1 MNIINL
7 PLSLFIKDRMKFLIM
22 GAGALGSAFGGMLA
36 DAGYD
41 VTLIGRESHMKPIR
55 EHGLRISGIWGSHVI
70 KNIRATSELK
80 ENYEPDADVVLLTTK
95 SFDTENAMQELQPII
110 SDDSVVIS
118 LQNGIGNEEI
128 IAKCV
133 GEEHTMGGMVITG
146 FEISKPGEV
155 EVTVSADTT
164 KIGELNNKI
173 TPRLRE
179 IVAIFN
185 EAGIPSDALDNIRMH
200 IWAKAL
206 YSAALNPLSAIFRVE
221 YGKLSNPHSFAIIE
235 ALIHEAFEV
244 AETEKIE
251 LFWNSAEEYLDYLRR
266 EQIPRTEKHRSSM
279 LNDIERG
286 KKTEIDFLNGVF
298 VALGKKHNIPT
309 PVNETIL
316 RVIKF
321 LESPKNHEI
330 SPD

>member
-1 MNIINL
+1 
-7 PLSLFIKDRMKFLIM
+7 MKVLVM

-41 VTLIGRESHMKPIR
+41 VTLIGREKHMKPIR
-55 EHGLRISGIWGSHVI
+55 EHGLRITGIWGSHAI
-70 KNIRATSELK
+70 KNIIATSEL
-80 ENYEPDADVVLLTTK
+80 NANCEPDADVVLLTTK
-95 SFDTENAMQELQPII
+95 SFDTENAMQELQPLIA
-110 SDDSVVIS
+110 DDSVVIS

-128 IAKCV
+128 IARYV
-133 GEEHTMGGMVITG
+133 GKERTMGGTVITG
-146 FEISKPGEV
+146 FEMPKPGEV

-173 TPRLRE
+173 TPRSRK

-185 EAGIPSDALDNIRMH
+185 EAGIPSDAVDNIRMH

-206 YSAALNPLSAIFRVE
+206 YSAALNPLSAIFKVE

-235 ALIHEAFEV
+235 DLIREAFKV
-244 AETEKIE
+244 AEAEKIK
-251 LFWNSAEEYLDYLRR
+251 LFWNSAEEYLEYLRR
-266 EQIPRTEKHRSSM
+266 EQIPLTEKHRSSM

-298 VALGKKHNIPT
+298 VALSKKHNIPT
-309 PVNETIL
+309 PVNETIV

-321 LESPKNHEI
+321 LEASE
-330 SPD
+330 